1 MGCNDDGEKIET
13 FISLNA
19 FSMKC
24 SHSANQPQR
33 PARHTKI
40 TCVQGTEQKTTG
52 KLACS
57 YTHGGGDT
65 NICGLL
71 TKFLKN

>member
-13 FISLNA
+13 FRCLNA

-24 SHSANQPQR
+24 SHSANQLQR
-33 PARHTKI
+33 PACHTKI
-40 TCVQGTEQKTTG
+40 ICVQGTEQKTTG

-57 YTHGGGDT
+57 YTHVGED
-65 NICGLL
+65 IEIFVACSPD
-71 TKFLKN
+71 F

>member
-13 FISLNA
+13 FRSHSA
-19 FSMKC
+19 FSIKC

-33 PARHTKI
+33 AARHTNI
-40 TCVQGTEQKTTG
+40 VCVQGTEQKTTG

-57 YTHGGGDT
+57 YTHGGEDT
-65 NICGLL
+65 EIFVACSPN
-71 TKFLKN
+71 F